1 MRTKNNRSHSQMP
14 EVNLIPMLDVLMT
27 VLTFFI
33 IVSMTLTGEQLFN
46 VSLPTGQ
53 AKDGKQAESEQ
64 AKLTIGLDKDGKTVM
79 DNKTATE
86 QDVVQRVQK
95 FLSENPKG
103 IVTLKADKGLKYENV
118 LGLLRTLRDLGGDR
132 IFLAIEKG

>member
-1 MRTKNNRSHSQMP
+1 MP

-33 IVSMTLTGEQLFN
+33 IVSMTLTGQQLFN
-46 VSLPTGQ
+46 VNLPSGQ
-53 AKDGKQAESEQ
+53 AKDDKQAEAKK

-79 DNKTATE
+79 DNKPSTE
-86 QDVVQRVQK
+86 PDVVQRVQK

-132 IFLAIEKG
+132 VFLAIEKG

>member
-14 EVNLIPMLDVLMT
+14 EINLIPMLDVLMT

-33 IVSMTLTGEQLFN
+33 IVSMTLTGEQIFN

-53 AKDGKQAESEQ
+53 SEEDKQAEAKQ

-79 DNKTATE
+79 DNQPAVE
-86 QDVVQRVQK
+86 QAVVQRVQK
-95 FLSENPKG
+95 FLSENPEG

-132 IFLAIEKG
+132 VFLAIEKG

>member
-33 IVSMTLTGEQLFN
+33 IVSMTLTGQQLFN

-53 AKDGKQAESEQ
+53 AKDDKQAEAKK
-64 AKLTIGLDKDGKTVM
+64 AKLTIGLDKDGKTVI
-79 DNKTATE
+79 DNKPVTE
-86 QDVVQRVQK
+86 QEVVQRVQK
-95 FLSENPKG
+95 FLSENSKG

-132 IFLAIEKG
+132 VFLAIEKG